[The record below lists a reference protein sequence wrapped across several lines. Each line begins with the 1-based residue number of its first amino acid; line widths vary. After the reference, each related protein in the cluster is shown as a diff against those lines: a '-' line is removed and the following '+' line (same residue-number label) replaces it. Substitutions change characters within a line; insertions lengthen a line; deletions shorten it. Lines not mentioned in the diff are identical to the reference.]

1 MPAKRKSLF
10 DETVQKPKNM
20 RYTRNIHNKLL
31 QEGFKFDYEHVSEPG
46 EDPLFYTVYRKGA
59 ISVTVCDSHR
69 ETTIDLEADL
79 NLSGL
84 SLAQLR
90 KLDNLINK

>member
-1 MPAKRKSLF
+1 
-10 DETVQKPKNM
+10 M

-31 QEGFKFDYEHVSEPG
+31 QEGFKLDYEHVSEPD

-59 ISVTVCDSHR
+59 IDVTVCDSHR
-69 ETTIDLEADL
+69 EIVIDLQAEL
-79 NLSGL
+79 NLSDL